1 VAAVVGVVLA
11 LALPGWA
18 PAAVVVASLIAWL
31 AARRLSALLRVL
43 LALAP
48 VIASTILVNA
58 LLPADG
64 GRSFGLQAA
73 VRLLAVALPP
83 SLLFITTRTDRLLVD
98 LERRGLP
105 PGSAFVAGTALS
117 ALPRTLERAQRVVDA
132 LRARGFDTEGS
143 IRTRLRGIPPLT
155 QAIVQGVL
163 AEIEDRSLALEV
175 RGFRKVRRRT
185 FLDPPTDTWA
195 EGLLRWCLLAL
206 ALAGIAYRFWLR

>member
-1 VAAVVGVVLA
+1 VAAVAGIVLA
-11 LALPGWA
+11 LALPGWG
-18 PAAVVVASLIAWL
+18 PAAVVAASLVAWL
-31 AARRLSALLRVL
+31 AARRLSALVRVL

-64 GRSFGLQAA
+64 GRTFGLQAA

-117 ALPRTLERAQRVVDA
+117 ALPETLERARRVVDA

-143 IRTRLRGIPPLT
+143 IGTRLRGIPPLT
-155 QAIVQGVL
+155 QAIVQGLL
-163 AEIEDRSLALEV
+163 AEVEDRSLALEV
-175 RGFRKVRRRT
+175 RGFRRVRRRT
-185 FLDPPTDTWA
+185 FLDPPTDTPG
-195 EGLLRWCLLAL
+195 EGLLRLCLLAL
-206 ALAGIAYRFWLR
+206 AVGGIAYRFWLR